1 VSTQVGYPVRVEAN
15 LDQDLSRWVWLVKW
29 FLAIPHFIVLA
40 FLWMAFGLL
49 SVVAFFAILFTGRYP
64 KGIFEFNVGV
74 LRWSWRVSYYSFGAF
89 GTDRYPPFTLSEV
102 EDYPAHFEV
111 AYPAH
116 LSRGLVLVKW
126 WLLAIPHYLITGIL
140 LGGTW
145 FAWNSDNWQSSG
157 IGLIGILALIAVV
170 TMAVT
175 GTYPKSLFDLILG
188 FNRWVLRVAAYVG
201 LMTDQYP
208 PFRLDTGS
216 SEPGSTLALGEDAPP
231 ASGAAGTSTRGWTA
245 GPVISLI
252 AGLMVSFLAIGIGGA
267 GAIGLWADQT
277 QRDAA
282 GYVTTDTRS
291 YQTDT
296 HAVVAEDIELHM
308 DGPDAIY
315 PQRILGDAQ
324 IAATSPSADGEI
336 FLGVGRADA
345 VADYLGG
352 VGYATTTNFSD
363 DVETAQTGGAPSI
376 APAEAD
382 VWHHFS
388 VGSEEQVVTW
398 IPEDGSWT
406 IVAMNADG
414 SPGVAVD
421 ASFGIEV
428 PALTALSIAF
438 IIAGGVLLLLAIALV
453 AGATTRASSKS

>member
-1 VSTQVGYPVRVEAN
+1 MSTQVGYPVRVEAT

-29 FLAIPHFIVLA
+29 FLAIPHFVVLA

-89 GTDRYPPFTLSEV
+89 GTDRYPPFTLKEV
-102 EDYPAHFEV
+102 NDYPAHFEV
-111 AYPAH
+111 AYPAT

-145 FAWNSDNWQSSG
+145 FAWNSDNWQASS

-175 GTYPKSLFDLILG
+175 GTYPRSLFDLILG

-201 LMTDQYP
+201 LMTDEYP
-208 PFRLDTGS
+208 PFRLDPGS
-216 SEPGSTLALGEDAPP
+216 SEPGSTLAVGETAT
-231 ASGAAGTSTRGWTA
+231 AAGGTAGTARGWTA
-245 GPVISLI
+245 GPVISLV
-252 AGLMVSFLAIGIGGA
+252 AGLIVSFMAIGIGGA

-277 QRDAA
+277 QRDPG
-282 GYVTTDTRS
+282 GYLTTDTR
-291 YQTDT
+291 TFDTGT

-308 DGPDAIY
+308 DGAEIIY
-315 PQRILGDAQ
+315 PERILGNAQ
-324 IAATSPSADGEI
+324 ISATSSDADGEI
-336 FLGVGRADA
+336 FLGVGPSDA
-345 VADYLGG
+345 VEGYLEG
-352 VGYATTTNFSD
+352 VGYATTTDFSD
-363 DVETAQTGGAPSI
+363 DVAIAQSGGAPSV

-388 VGSEEQVVTW
+388 AGPGEQVVTW
-398 IPEDGSWT
+398 VPQDGTWT

-414 SPGVAVD
+414 SPGVAFD
-421 ASFGIEV
+421 ASVGMEV
-428 PALTALSIAF
+428 PALTGFSVGF
-438 IIAGGVLLLLAIALV
+438 IVAGGVLLLLAVALV
-453 AGATTRASSKS
+453 AGATARASSKS